1 MKRGLKPK
9 KSTGRQ
15 TLVSKV
21 SYVKRN
27 WQLYVFF
34 LLPAL
39 LLTIIFKYVPM
50 GGVLIAFEDYNV
62 IDGVFGSK
70 WVGLEYFRRFLA
82 SPDFMNYL
90 VNTLKLSI
98 YGLLWGFPVPILLAL
113 MLNEVTNA
121 KFKRAIQTV
130 SYLPHFISTVVVC
143 GMVMNFLSL
152 DGIIN
157 QIIAAFG
164 FDKIQFM
171 VLPEWFRTIFTAS
184 GIWQTCGWTSI
195 IYLSALTS
203 VDQEILEAAM
213 IDGANRFQRIK
224 SVTLPS
230 IAPTISI
237 MLIMQI
243 GRLMSLGYE
252 KIILLY
258 NGSTYETADVIS
270 TYVYR
275 RGILSADFSY
285 STAVGLF
292 QSVIGVI
299 LLVTS
304 NQISKKLSDSS
315 LW

>member
-1 MKRGLKPK
+1 
-9 KSTGRQ
+9 
-15 TLVSKV
+15 
-21 SYVKRN
+21 
-27 WQLYVFF
+27 
-34 LLPAL
+34 
-39 LLTIIFKYVPM
+39 
-50 GGVLIAFEDYNV
+50 
-62 IDGVFGSK
+62 
-70 WVGLEYFRRFLA
+70 
-82 SPDFMNYL
+82 
-90 VNTLKLSI
+90 
-98 YGLLWGFPVPILLAL
+98 
-113 MLNEVTNA
+113 
-121 KFKRAIQTV
+121 
-130 SYLPHFISTVVVC
+130 
-143 GMVMNFLSL
+143 
-152 DGIIN
+152 
-157 QIIAAFG
+157 
-164 FDKIQFM
+164 
-171 VLPEWFRTIFTAS
+171 
-184 GIWQTCGWTSI
+184 
-195 IYLSALTS
+195 

-299 LLVTS
+299 LLVAS